1 MLFSNQK
8 NVLFRFLLSF
18 LFNGREYSTVLHLC
32 QGGYHRIWEQIP
44 GNGKTAAPVSAK
56 LSDASDQSDQSDND
70 EKRTESVLRGREAG
84 YFNPMNLAALL

>member
-56 LSDASDQSDQSDND
+56 LSDASDQSDKR
-70 EKRTESVLRGREAG
+70 EKRTESVLRGREDV
-84 YFNPMNLAALL
+84 YFNPINFAALL